1 LQRAQGVAGEQ
12 PVEKRF
18 AAVANYRSGEIIA
31 PESGGANMK
40 QLGVGAL
47 AVLIAFGVSALA
59 AQSEPAVTSEAP
71 HMAVLSG
78 KLAKIE
84 GKTITVEETVEGK
97 AKETAIDCEE
107 AHVFKAITAAA
118 AGAPAGEKEKAT
130 PRRRLSL
137 AEFDDLKVG
146 QQVRVYY
153 NTQDNKAR
161 GVTITADVSAGGPA
175 SGAQEK

>member
-1 LQRAQGVAGEQ
+1 MKELG
-12 PVEKRF
+12 
-18 AAVANYRSGEIIA
+18 IA
-31 PESGGANMK
+31 
-40 QLGVGAL
+40 AL

-71 HMAVLSG
+71 HMAILTG

-107 AHVFKAITAAA
+107 AYVFRAITAAA
-118 AGAPAGEKEKAT
+118 EGAPAGEKEKAT
-130 PRRRLSL
+130 PRRHLSV
-137 AEFDDLKVG
+137 AKFDDLKVG

-153 NTQDNKAR
+153 NTKDNKAR
-161 GVTITADVSAGGPA
+161 GVSITADVSTGGSA